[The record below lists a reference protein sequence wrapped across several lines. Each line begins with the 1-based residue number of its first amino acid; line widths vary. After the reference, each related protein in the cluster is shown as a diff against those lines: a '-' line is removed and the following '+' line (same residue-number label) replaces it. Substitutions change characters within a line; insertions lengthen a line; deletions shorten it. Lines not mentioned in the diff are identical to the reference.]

1 MFLKL
6 SSSLWLR
13 DYFMIVISARGL
25 SSYRGIME
33 QLLYPFISCCIVA
46 CIEYVFKVLRD
57 PLSSRR

>member
-25 SSYRGIME
+25 RGIME

-57 PLSSRR
+57 PLYSRR